1 MQDLIIAM
9 LAISAIL
16 ILRGHGKNCLWG
28 EKKEDPVY
36 DCHPQKERMEQYA
49 QSLQKL
55 ADTFYQ
61 MPCRRERLSNSE
73 IEGIFSQKCRI
84 NSAADVRKKGNL
96 LEAASIMTCQKVCD
110 MLCLIEEGNAEK
122 ILRRTGRLVCRLPEC
137 RQSVEYLQ
145 DEFQNARRI

>member
-16 ILRGHGKNCLWG
+16 ILRDMAKIVFWG
-28 EKKEDPVY
+28 RKKEDPVY

-73 IEGIFSQKCRI
+73 IEGIFAKMQDKLCSRCPKRRFAGG
-84 NSAADVRKKGNL
+84 S
-96 LEAASIMTCQKVCD
+96 KV
-110 MLCLIEEGNAEK
+110 
-122 ILRRTGRLVCRLPEC
+122 
-137 RQSVEYLQ
+137 
-145 DEFQNARRI
+145 F